1 MKKSFANTRVTVRLR
16 KSDYYDEWYL
26 YLEAYPVRVEGKDKP
41 QRVREYINRSIKTPI
56 WDKSRTARTG
66 SDGKITYKPK
76 RDLNGIILCK
86 SELDQE
92 NCLYADRIRA
102 IRQKEY
108 DTQDLYSD
116 ADAAMAEQVEKSRRD
131 FIAYFRQLANTR
143 NANNADVVYNA
154 WFRVYE
160 LLKLFAVNI
169 LLLNA
174 FTHSQMAM
182 AVLAVL

>member
-1 MKKSFANTRVTVRLR
+1 MKKSFTNTRVTVRLR

-26 YLEAYPVRVEGKDKP
+26 YLEAYPVQVEGKDKP

-66 SDGKITYKPK
+66 SDGKVTYKPK

-108 DTQDLYSD
+108 DTKDLYISSLTS
-116 ADAAMAEQVEKSRRD
+116 KSWRTLVIPIMQIV
-131 FIAYFRQLANTR
+131 FIILGS
-143 NANNADVVYNA
+143 VYMN
-154 WFRVYE
+154 Y
-160 LLKLFAVNI
+160 
-169 LLLNA
+169 
-174 FTHSQMAM
+174 
-182 AVLAVL
+182 

>member
-1 MKKSFANTRVTVRLR
+1 MKKSFTNTRVTVRLR

-26 YLEAYPVRVEGKDKP
+26 YLEAYPVQVEGKDKP

-66 SDGKITYKPK
+66 SDGKVTYKPK

-108 DTQDLYSD
+108 DTKDLYSD
-116 ADAAMAEQVEKSRRD
+116 ADAAMAEQVEKSRCD
-131 FIAYFRQLANTR
+131 FIAYFKKLANTR
-143 NANNADVVYNA
+143 NTNNADSVYNT

-160 LLKLFAVNI
+160 LLKLFADT
-169 LLLNA
+169 LLNLLK
-174 FTHSQMAM
+174 TQIKI
-182 AVLAVL
+182 